1 MYNIERGALIMAK
14 KNFTPEELQAKAEMK
29 AANCKLF
36 FGTFTKALA
45 VFLAIVIAWSL
56 VTIAFVAPSMGGTVV
71 AGTTN
76 NGGST
81 STDNNVGGNDVA
93 TPDDENLLGGDET
106 TDVPADENAD
116 APADENA
123 DAPAGNTEMT
133 KADVVKLF
141 NDTTAKAAKG
151 SYKVSRVGKII
162 KNIDVGSATKTLN
175 SIIKGVDEN
184 ASLDSVVGGFLGIN
198 KPIDAEVKGGKI
210 DGADAK
216 YMIKAMNLTEAD
228 VQDFSVNGD
237 KYTIQL
243 KACTNPN
250 ANSALGHASND
261 YVTFPEV
268 NQSIANE
275 VGNAVKIIE
284 DESQANYTKILFTA
298 TIVDGKLT
306 ALDYSYTFS
315 ATLKIKLAIMNATGT
330 GETDITGKYTNIK
343 Y

>member
-1 MYNIERGALIMAK
+1 MAK
-14 KNFTPEELQAKAEMK
+14 KNFTPEEMQAKAEK
-29 AANCKLF
+29 NAANCKLF

-56 VTIAFVAPSMGGTVV
+56 VTIAFVAPSMGGSTVV
-71 AGTTN
+71 SGAVNNDNSTN
-76 NGGST
+76 
-81 STDNNVGGNDVA
+81 TDNNVGGNDVA
-93 TPDDENLLGGDET
+93 TPEDENLLGGEET
-106 TDVPADENAD
+106 TDAPSDENAD

-141 NDTTAKAAKG
+141 NDVTAKAAKG
-151 SYKVSRVGKII
+151 SYKVSRVGKIV
-162 KNIDVGSATKTLN
+162 KNIDVGSATNALN

-198 KPIDAEVKGGKI
+198 KPIDAEVKSGKI

-243 KACTNPN
+243 KSCTNPN

-275 VGNAVKIIE
+275 VGSAVKIVE
-284 DESQANYTKILFTA
+284 DASQANYTKILFTA
-298 TIVDGKLT
+298 TVVDGKLT

-315 ATLKIKLAIMNATGT
+315 ATLKITLAIMNATGT